1 MKSSAELTQQA
12 AGYMLAAANAA
23 KREAAENAAIMAEL
37 KSVTTRNV
45 VECKIIPK
53 PNANKPKT
61 EHVQPL
67 SRGEIVNA
75 LFEAAKKPPL
85 SRGEIVNALF
95 EAAPKPCIYV
105 PQIGIQ
111 SAVQACRCAFKCS
124 GVCRQVSVRMRHPG
138 LQAVRRR

>member
-37 KSVTTRNV
+37 KSVTTRKV

-53 PNANKPKT
+53 PKT
-61 EHVQPL
+61 EHLQTQ
-67 SRGEIVNA
+67 
-75 LFEAAKKPPL
+75 PL

>member
-37 KSVTTRNV
+37 KSVTTRKV

-53 PNANKPKT
+53 PKT
-61 EHVQPL
+61 EHLQTQPL

-75 LFEAAKKPPL
+75 VFEAAKKPPL

-124 GVCRQVSVRMRHPG
+124 GVCRQVRVRMRHPG